1 MWKGVDDVAQWLFT
15 KWKFQRA
22 LCKSLGGRGEMWGCR
37 EQYRVNVRDRTGEVF
52 RLLEG
57 LPSGYLVTSGLGGRL
72 SCRVTCPFL
81 HPTDEG
87 SCGRYSSGHGAG
99 VHWMLQG

>member
-1 MWKGVDDVAQWLFT
+1 MWKGVDDVAEWLFT

-22 LCKSLGGRGEMWGCR
+22 LCKSLGGTGEMRGCG
-37 EQYRVNVRDRTGEVF
+37 EQYQVNVRDWTGEVC

-57 LPSGYLVTSGLGGRL
+57 LPSGYLVISGLGERL

-81 HPTDEG
+81 HPADEG
-87 SCGRYSSGHGAG
+87 ICGRYSSGRGAR
-99 VHWMLQG
+99 VHWMLQE